1 MVGSKHE
8 AMGPIWW
15 KESRLFLTPNLFLG
29 SAEGTPSIALLFN
42 TRGFPDTYGPS
53 VANERSRQLCSNLA
67 CVHFPGSGHDPRD
80 VGDPGYHPRL
90 EANSKRQDPPLKE
103 QDSTRAAA

>member
-15 KESRLFLTPNLFLG
+15 KESTLFLTPNLFLG

-42 TRGFPDTYGPS
+42 TRGIYQQLSLVPLD
-53 VANERSRQLCSNLA
+53 VANCRA
-67 CVHFPGSGHDPRD
+67 RD
-80 VGDPGYHPRL
+80 DHR
-90 EANSKRQDPPLKE
+90 
-103 QDSTRAAA
+103 